1 MTIYIYIYIYI
12 YNTYIYIYDQ
22 LPYSPQAR
30 PEPCCTWLANGAA
43 EPPLQKPSRYLHAYI

>member
-1 MTIYIYIYIYI
+1 MTKYICIHI
-12 YNTYIYIYDQ
+12 YNIYIYDQ

-43 EPPLQKPSRYLHAYI
+43 EPLLQKPSRYLHAYI